1 VVDENHIDH
10 PTQLYGIGG
19 AFDAKALEL
28 GSFKLGNVTFKHFG
42 AYVMTDARNYAGLGD
57 GIVGPN
63 LLRLFTVY
71 IDYQQLKMR
80 LIPNGEGSFSI
91 AK

>member
-1 VVDENHIDH
+1 
-10 PTQLYGIGG
+10 
-19 AFDAKALEL
+19 
-28 GSFKLGNVTFKHFG
+28 
-42 AYVMTDARNYAGLGD
+42 MTDARNYAGLGD